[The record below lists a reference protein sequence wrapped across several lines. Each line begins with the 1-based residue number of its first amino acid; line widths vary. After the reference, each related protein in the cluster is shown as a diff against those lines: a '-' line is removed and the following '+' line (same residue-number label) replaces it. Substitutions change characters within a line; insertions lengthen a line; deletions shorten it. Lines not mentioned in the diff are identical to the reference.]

1 MPNSKWNFGLIF
13 KGLKLLFILKQE
25 LESFRSFGN
34 VLCSMHWII
43 STELIFEAQFAAVNF
58 HKSCADGLIYKLIFW
73 LELFTTSHWS
83 SSFIFVVF
91 NAKVYFF
98 LLRHPSLCPWYFRKR
113 PWDLTKRRNDIAVD
127 DMVADMVAD
136 MSADIVAK
144 KGTQFGRR
152 RRKVT

>member
-34 VLCSMHWII
+34 VLCGMHWFI

-73 LELFTTSHWS
+73 LELFATSQCS

-98 LLRHPSLCPWYFRKR
+98 SFVIRPSVLVR
-113 PWDLTKRRNDIAVD
+113 PWDLTKRRDDIAVD
-127 DMVADMVAD
+127 DMVADM
-136 MSADIVAK
+136 SADRVAK
-144 KGTQFGRR
+144 KGT
-152 RRKVT
+152 

>member
-1 MPNSKWNFGLIF
+1 
-13 KGLKLLFILKQE
+13 
-25 LESFRSFGN
+25 
-34 VLCSMHWII
+34 MHWFI

-73 LELFTTSHWS
+73 LELFATSQCS

-113 PWDLTKRRNDIAVD
+113 PWDLTKRWDDIAGD

-136 MSADIVAK
+136 MEVDNVADMVADMSADRV
-144 KGTQFGRR
+144 GT
-152 RRKVT
+152 